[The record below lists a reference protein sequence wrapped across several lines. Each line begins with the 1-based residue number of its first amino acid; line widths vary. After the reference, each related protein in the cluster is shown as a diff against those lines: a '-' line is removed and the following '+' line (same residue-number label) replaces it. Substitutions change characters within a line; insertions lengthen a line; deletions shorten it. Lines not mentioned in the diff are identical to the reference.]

1 MDIFQDVN
9 LLQLETR
16 IIISW
21 TFSDYTIIFFTKRF
35 HFCSLI
41 SESEWLPY
49 VKYTFLSVLNS
60 ICYKKAKKKKNEQ
73 QDIYAAG
80 PPPWARDRTLEFSVM
95 WLCDDASEANQ
106 FSLPESLKCS
116 HPSLPVL

>member
-60 ICYKKAKKKKNEQ
+60 ICYKKAKKKKMNNR
-73 QDIYAAG
+73 IYMLQALHPGHETG
-80 PPPWARDRTLEFSVM
+80 PL
-95 WLCDDASEANQ
+95 N
-106 FSLPESLKCS
+106 SL
-116 HPSLPVL
+116 